1 MFCQI
6 SFMLRRCN
14 KKTEFLV
21 STAVLVFQRLNKNHG
36 GAEVVEEGFR
46 WDILLSV
53 PVENAFLLVPF
64 PSSTFSLPFSDE

>member
-1 MFCQI
+1 
-6 SFMLRRCN
+6 MLRRCN

-53 PVENAFLLVPF
+53 PVENAFLQRA
-64 PSSTFSLPFSDE
+64 EK

>member
-53 PVENAFLLVPF
+53 PVENAFLQRA
-64 PSSTFSLPFSDE
+64 EK